1 MKEPK
6 AGSEAEKKLDDLG
19 EHIVERRCFN
29 HQLDNFGHV
38 KHMGLGLIFN
48 MEHWFGGISNFHVFV
63 GCLELKQLETY

>member
-19 EHIVERRCFN
+19 EHIFERGCFN

-38 KHMGLGLIFN
+38 KHMGLGLDQYGTLVWWHF
-48 MEHWFGGISNFHVFV
+48 
-63 GCLELKQLETY
+63 